1 MFDCLPRFLYFC
13 IYNNKEIFGAMN
25 KELKISYEHYGSLEE
40 MSPCDREVV
49 LAAQEATRRAYAPYS
64 HFNGGA
70 AARLRSG
77 KIICGSISE
86 SEVFPSGLCAERT
99 LLYHWQANHAD
110 DPVEVLAIASDPSER
125 ECYPCG
131 GCRQVIVDVERR
143 QKSPMRIIM
152 WGNGTASAL
161 SSAELLLPF
170 TFKL

>member
-1 MFDCLPRFLYFC
+1 MPRFLYFC

-64 HFNGGA
+64 HFNVGA

-77 KIICGSISE
+77 KIICGSNSE

-110 DPVEVLAIASDPSER
+110 DPVEVLAIASNPSER

-152 WGNGTASAL
+152 WGNGTASAH
-161 SSAELLLPF
+161 SSAEFLLPF
-170 TFKL
+170 TSKL